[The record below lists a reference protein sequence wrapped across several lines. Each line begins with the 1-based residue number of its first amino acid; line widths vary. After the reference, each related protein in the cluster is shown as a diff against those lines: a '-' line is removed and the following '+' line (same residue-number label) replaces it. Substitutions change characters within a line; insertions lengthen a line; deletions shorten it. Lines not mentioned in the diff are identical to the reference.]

1 MVIAH
6 VIGHVHFFKNNY
18 LFKETDRKMIYQAA
32 SRAQRI
38 DEYIE
43 KYGLEKVER
52 IMDMGFAFDKHID
65 WDKGVQRAPYPKKS
79 TIYKKRRRAEFEDLS
94 SKKEPSVS
102 EVTVNKSFPPHS
114 EFDILWFVINYA
126 PLKDWEKDIL
136 EIIRKESF
144 YFYPQYYTKI
154 MNEGFAS
161 YMHAELMHL
170 FDDIS
175 HSDHLNFCKIHEKV
189 VQPGGNKLNINPYFL
204 GFSILNDIKSK
215 WDELHKNGESQIDGF
230 SKILQVIKTEDDIS
244 FLKNYLSQEL
254 IDDLGMFT
262 YVKQYNKTTGE
273 YIEVESKS
281 VDDVAEGIAK
291 TIYNYRVPLIS
302 IEEAHDDG
310 LCLKHHGTEIGT
322 LDQVHLEKIM
332 EYLRDLWGGGL
343 VDFETVDDNGE
354 AIHYTYDEL
363 GFSHDAGFK
372 LPDAIF
378 KVDI

>member
-1 MVIAH
+1 
-6 VIGHVHFFKNNY
+6 
-18 LFKETDRKMIYQAA
+18 
-32 SRAQRI
+32 
-38 DEYIE
+38 
-43 KYGLEKVER
+43 
-52 IMDMGFAFDKHID
+52 
-65 WDKGVQRAPYPKKS
+65 
-79 TIYKKRRRAEFEDLS
+79 
-94 SKKEPSVS
+94 
-102 EVTVNKSFPPHS
+102 
-114 EFDILWFVINYA
+114 
-126 PLKDWEKDIL
+126 
-136 EIIRKESF
+136 
-144 YFYPQYYTKI
+144 
-154 MNEGFAS
+154 
-161 YMHAELMHL
+161 
-170 FDDIS
+170 
-175 HSDHLNFCKIHEKV
+175 
-189 VQPGGNKLNINPYFL
+189 
-204 GFSILNDIKSK
+204 
-215 WDELHKNGESQIDGF
+215 
-230 SKILQVIKTEDDIS
+230 
-244 FLKNYLSQEL
+244 LKNYLSQEL